1 MLNVTDCKALG
12 SEVHADN
19 IMNENNQEVLKKQE
33 LPSKKSI
40 FPRVY
45 EDEKES
51 SSEDDTEESE
61 ADKENSETKES
72 VEMIQNKIQKTS
84 DNVVLESE
92 SETDED
98 REESESE
105 EESDRENSEIQK
117 SESTKLKKVDFEH
130 SNEDIGHVV
139 NKEYYSKESQFEGCA
154 L

>member
-1 MLNVTDCKALG
+1 
-12 SEVHADN
+12 
-19 IMNENNQEVLKKQE
+19 
-33 LPSKKSI
+33 
-40 FPRVY
+40 
-45 EDEKES
+45 
-51 SSEDDTEESE
+51 
-61 ADKENSETKES
+61 
-72 VEMIQNKIQKTS
+72 MIQNKIQKTS